1 LIDAEATIIISTGV
15 AGTSALG
22 TVATVTTNIFSI
34 AGVQG
39 IASLGTPTVIAKAD
53 VTLTGLS
60 ATGEL
65 SSLNVWSPVVD
76 SQTANWRDVAA

>member
-1 LIDAEATIIISTGV
+1 M

-39 IASLGTPTVIAKAD
+39 ITSLGIPTVDAEATI
-53 VTLTGLS
+53 TLTGLS

-65 SSLNVWSPVVD
+65 STLNVWSPVVD
-76 SQTANWRDVAA
+76 TQTPNWRNIAA